1 MLLILNWTK
10 MTFPPAYIS
19 IVDWSLEINQV
30 SQVLLFAHKWYKR
43 ISYYSIFSIFLCV
56 ALRAILCCEKE
67 LLFWTFLYHINE
79 NSQNFS
85 DLCVIR
91 AETVAQ
97 RCSIKYVFLKV
108 LQYVQERT
116 YAGVYFWIKYAKYG
130 YTKIV
135 KHSEYWCQEFV
146 TEIFKSF
153 SRPLKTFKS
162 LHEFI

>member
-10 MTFPPAYIS
+10 MTFPPSYIS
-19 IVDWSLEINQV
+19 IVDWNLEINQV
-30 SQVLLFAHKWYKR
+30 SQVLLFAHKSYKR
-43 ISYYSIFSIFLCV
+43 ISYYSIYVWLYTLYFAVKKNYCS
-56 ALRAILCCEKE
+56 E
-67 LLFWTFLYHINE
+67 LLCILNE

-85 DLCVIR
+85 DLWVIR

-97 RCSIKYVFLKV
+97 RCSLKYVFLKV
-108 LQYVQERT
+108 LQYVQEHT
-116 YAGVYFWIKYAKYG
+116 YAGVYFWIKYAKNG

-135 KHSEYWCQEFV
+135 KHSEYWCQELV